1 MNKEMN
7 DEVIILDEL
16 CKGTYTYRVYE
27 DNSGGLHI
35 AIYTEDENSALIR
48 GICFDVQP
56 CDIKDCIEDLED
68 FTNWDGIVLRSNKRN
83 MDIGYED
90 SELFRTC
97 NVIDET
103 YVQLNH
109 GLRRDINYSVMG
121 AAGKEAYLG

>member
-1 MNKEMN
+1 MNCAKEHIPTGFTK
-7 DEVIILDEL
+7 IIA
-16 CKGTYTYRVYE
+16 
-27 DNSGGLHI
+27 GGRLHI

-56 CDIKDCIEDLED
+56 FDIKDCIEDLED
-68 FTNWDGIVLRSNKRN
+68 FTNWEGIVLRFNKEN

-90 SELFRTC
+90 SKLFRTC

-103 YVQLNH
+103 YVQPNH
-109 GLRRDINYSVMG
+109 GLWRDINYSEMG